1 MDASYVVSRQ
11 SLVKGGRVKKRIN
24 VLAILEVNSYEG
36 VAFHGEASVFYLHFC
51 FVDSLLMSSSDFLRL
66 DFI

>member
-1 MDASYVVSRQ
+1 MVSRQ
-11 SLVKGGRVKKRIN
+11 SLVKGGRVKKGIN
-24 VLAILEVNSYEG
+24 VLAILEVNSCEG

-51 FVDSLLMSSSDFLRL
+51 SVDSLLISSSDFLKL